1 VRQLPQR
8 TCQHKPEAARDT
20 CGDTRPE
27 VVAEGEVLA
36 EGVPVN
42 CCSYPGLGDW
52 MEDMVG

>member
-36 EGVPVN
+36 KGVPVN
-42 CCSYPGLGDW
+42 WCSDPGLGNW
-52 MEDMVG
+52 MEDTVG